1 MLSLSLSSLLSSSLL
16 LLLLLLLSLL
26 LSVSLSVSLSLLS
39 LSSGGTDVVLA
50 CDLSIW
56 SRSLACSQAR
66 PFQQLTVLA
75 TYDRCDKQKH
85 SKDGGYDKLCGTPH
99 FARPAEHQYEQSY
112 RGEIL
117 CRSWSAEPTC

>member
-1 MLSLSLSSLLSSSLL
+1 MLSLSLSSSSLLSSLL

-26 LSVSLSVSLSLLS
+26 LSVSLLLLS

-50 CDLSIW
+50 CDLSNLG
-56 SRSLACSQAR
+56 RSLACSQAR

-75 TYDRCDKQKH
+75 MYDRCDKQKH

-99 FARPAEHQYEQSY
+99 FARPAEHQYDQSY
-112 RGEIL
+112 RDEVL
-117 CRSWSAEPTC
+117 CRTWSAEPTC